1 MWFKKKNEDQDQN
14 IDYFNKA
21 WLNTW
26 RKNLDQN
33 EHYKKAGKKWNAPIL
48 LKFHPVPD
56 FISSAQS
63 IGFYLDLRY
72 GECVELR
79 YATEDDEKTCDY
91 ILTTDRET
99 WINLLENK
107 KDPTLFLMQGKLKL
121 EKGSLVTLSTH
132 RKAASAL
139 LRTAPVN
146 PKEINKWTPHEEEK
160 SGLKKSRKQFITT
173 GRGIDHESTPMKLFQ
188 KAKVYGIWNP
198 ADIDLETDK
207 KQWRTLSDDE
217 KEILLHLS
225 SLFMAGEEAV
235 TLDLLPLISVLSKEG
250 RLEEEIFLTSFLW
263 EEAKHTEF
271 FSVYINNVFEEK
283 PDHKKYH
290 SPFYKNLF
298 YDKLPSDLTRLE
310 TDASA
315 QAQLLAA
322 GTYNMIVEGVLAE
335 TGYQAYYKML
345 SENELLPGLQ
355 KGITHI
361 KQDESR
367 HIAFGIYLINRL
379 LESHPEHIE
388 MFENHLS
395 ERLDDATNIIF
406 EIFKPYDV
414 IPFGLTQ
421 EWFLDYAL
429 KQFEKRSRK
438 LHL

>member
-1 MWFKKKNEDQDQN
+1 MWFKKKNEEQAQKVA
-14 IDYFNKA
+14 YFNTA
-21 WLNTW
+21 WLSTW
-26 RKNLDQN
+26 EQNLSQDD
-33 EHYKKAGKKWNAPIL
+33 HYRKAGSKWNAPLL
-48 LKFHPVPD
+48 LKFQPIPEILKSNH
-56 FISSAQS
+56 S

-72 GECVELR
+72 GECNELR
-79 YATEDDEKTCDY
+79 YATNEDEKTCDY
-91 ILTTDRET
+91 VLTADSDT
-99 WINLLENK
+99 WIDLIENK

-139 LRTAPVN
+139 LQTAPSNPEKVN
-146 PKEINKWTPHEEEK
+146 MWAKQEK
-160 SGLKKSRKQFITT
+160 NISAQKKKRGFTST
-173 GRGIDHESTPMKLFQ
+173 GRGIDHESIPMKLFQ
-188 KAKVYGIWNP
+188 KAKVFGVWNP
-198 ADIDLETDK
+198 SDIDLERDKTD
-207 KQWRTLSDDE
+207 WNTLNDDE

-235 TLDLLPLISVLSKEG
+235 TLDLLPLIRVLSMEG

-271 FSVYINNVFEEK
+271 FSIYMNGVFNTK
-283 PDHKKYH
+283 PHHEKYH
-290 SPFYKNLF
+290 APFYKKLF
-298 YDKLPSDLTRLE
+298 YENLHADLSRLDSDT
-310 TDASA
+310 SP
-315 QAQLLAA
+315 QAQLMAA

-345 SENELLPGLQ
+345 SDNKILPGLQ
-355 KGITHI
+355 EGITHI
-361 KQDESR
+361 RQDESR

-379 LESHPEHIE
+379 LENHPGHIE

-414 IPFGLTQ
+414 VPFGLTQ

-438 LHL
+438 LNL

>member
-1 MWFKKKNEDQDQN
+1 MWFKKKNEESVQK

-21 WLNTW
+21 WLTTW
-26 RKNLDQN
+26 KNNLEQSDR
-33 EHYKKAGKKWNAPIL
+33 YKKAGSKWNAPIL
-48 LKFHPVPD
+48 LKFQPVP
-56 FISSAQS
+56 STLHSNQS

-72 GECVELR
+72 GECNELR
-79 YATEDDEKTCDY
+79 YATNEDEKTCDY
-91 ILTTDRET
+91 VLTADQET
-99 WINLLENK
+99 WIDLIENK

-121 EKGSLVTLSTH
+121 EKGSLVTLSTQ

-139 LRTAPVN
+139 LQTAPSN
-146 PKEINKWTPHEEEK
+146 PQKINRWAKHSESVPD
-160 SGLKKSRKQFITT
+160 KKTKRTFTSTS
-173 GRGIDHESTPMKLFQ
+173 RGIDHKSTPMKLFQ
-188 KAKVYGIWNP
+188 KAKVFGVWNP
-198 ADIDLETDK
+198 SDIDLEQDK
-207 KQWRTLSDDE
+207 KEWQKLSSDE

-225 SLFMAGEEAV
+225 SLFMTGEEAV
-235 TLDLLPLISVLSKEG
+235 TLDLLPLIRVLSVEG

-271 FSVYINNVFEEK
+271 FSIYVNDVFNTK
-283 PDHKKYH
+283 PNHEKYH
-290 SPFYKNLF
+290 APFYKKLF
-298 YDKLPSDLTRLE
+298 YENLHADLSRLD
-310 TDASA
+310 TDTSP
-315 QAQLLAA
+315 QAQLMAA

-345 SENELLPGLQ
+345 SDNEILPGLQ

-361 KQDESR
+361 RQDESR

-379 LESHPEHIE
+379 LESHPRHVE
-388 MFENHLS
+388 MFEDHLS

-406 EIFKPYDV
+406 EIFKPYDE

-438 LHL
+438 LNL

>member
-1 MWFKKKNEDQDQN
+1 MWFKKKNEESVQK
-14 IDYFNKA
+14 IEYFNKTWLIA
-21 WLNTW
+21 W
-26 RKNLDQN
+26 KQNLQQS
-33 EHYKKAGKKWNAPIL
+33 ERYKKAGSQWHAPIL
-48 LKFHPVPD
+48 LKFQPVPAALA
-56 FISSAQS
+56 SNQAT
-63 IGFYLDLRY
+63 GFYLDLRY
-72 GECVELR
+72 GECTELR
-79 YATEDDEKTCDY
+79 YATNEDEKTCDY
-91 ILTTDRET
+91 VLTADQET
-99 WINLLENK
+99 WIDLIENK

-121 EKGSLVTLSTH
+121 EKGSLVTLSVH

-139 LRTAPVN
+139 LQTAPSN
-146 PKEINKWTPHEEEK
+146 PEKINRWSKQEK
-160 SGLKKSRKQFITT
+160 SVSGKKNKRAFTST

-198 ADIDLETDK
+198 SEIDLESDK
-207 KQWRTLSDDE
+207 KQWSSLKDDE

-225 SLFMAGEEAV
+225 SLFMGGEEAV
-235 TLDLLPLISVLSKEG
+235 TLDLLPLIRALSMEG

-271 FSVYINNVFEEK
+271 FSIYMTDVFNTK
-283 PDHKKYH
+283 PNHEKYH
-290 SPFYKNLF
+290 APFYKKLF
-298 YDKLPSDLTRLE
+298 YENLHADLSRLD
-310 TDASA
+310 TDTSP
-315 QAQLLAA
+315 QAQLMAA

-345 SENELLPGLQ
+345 SDNEILPGLQ

-361 KQDESR
+361 RQDESR

-379 LESHPEHIE
+379 LESHPEHVE

-395 ERLDDATNIIF
+395 KRLDDATNIIF

-414 IPFGLTQ
+414 VPFGLTQ

-438 LHL
+438 LNL

>member
-1 MWFKKKNEDQDQN
+1 MWFKKKDEDQNQKV
-14 IDYFNKA
+14 DYFNTA

-26 RKNLDQN
+26 KQNLQQSDR
-33 EHYKKAGKKWNAPIL
+33 YKKAGSKWSAPLL
-48 LKFHPVPD
+48 LKFQPVPA
-56 FISSAQS
+56 ILQS
-63 IGFYLDLRY
+63 NQSTGFYLDLRY
-72 GECVELR
+72 GECAELR
-79 YATEDDEKTCDY
+79 YATIDDEKTCDY
-91 ILTTDRET
+91 VLTADCDT
-99 WINLLENK
+99 WIDLIENK

-139 LRTAPVN
+139 LYTAPSS
-146 PKEINKWTPHEEEK
+146 PEKINRWVKQKDSRTVK
-160 SGLKKSRKQFITT
+160 NSRKKFTST
-173 GRGIDHESTPMKLFQ
+173 GRGIDHESIPMKLFQ
-188 KAKVYGIWNP
+188 KAKVFGVWNP
-198 ADIDLETDK
+198 SDIDLERDK
-207 KQWRTLSDDE
+207 TEWNRLDDDE

-225 SLFMAGEEAV
+225 SLFMTGEEAV
-235 TLDLLPLISVLSKEG
+235 TLDLLPLIRALSIEG

-271 FSVYINNVFEEK
+271 FSIYMNAVFKTK
-283 PDHKKYH
+283 PHHEKYH
-290 SPFYKNLF
+290 APFYKRLF
-298 YDKLPSDLTRLE
+298 YNNLHADLSRLDRD
-310 TDASA
+310 TSP
-315 QAQLLAA
+315 QAQLMAA

-355 KGITHI
+355 EGITHI

-379 LESHPEHIE
+379 LESNPEHIDL
-388 MFENHLS
+388 FEKHLS

-406 EIFKPYDV
+406 EIFKPYGV
-414 IPFGLTQ
+414 VPFGLTQ

-438 LHL
+438 LNL